1 MFTKQMEWV
10 DATDKV
16 ACSPWAPR
24 IRVAADVPSSIA
36 KPQGPGASF
45 NLGMAQTGHSCPAWK
60 EKNVIFIED
69 NCIEQQ

>member
-1 MFTKQMEWV
+1 MLLTKLSAHPEHPGQGWLQMYP
-10 DATDKV
+10 AQ
-16 ACSPWAPR
+16 
-24 IRVAADVPSSIA
+24 
-36 KPQGPGASF
+36 PQGPEASF